1 MYLLLNP
8 WVIKK
13 IRKWWMSRLIWSR
26 RVCVLILKRKF
37 INFNSNAYSSFFLQ
51 AENLLLI
58 CLAIVRL
65 YLNWVKSRCC
75 WLCVVAAC
83 CANLD
88 RSRDTWHVT
97 APHDNTSHSQ
107 ASHADSRPAP
117 GPCVLARSWPTSDRF
132 HLVFLTTHCEILEV
146 NLSVELIKTYQ

>member
-13 IRKWWMSRLIWSR
+13 LENDEWVVWSGFGEYAYWYWRENLSILIQMH
-26 RVCVLILKRKF
+26 IL
-37 INFNSNAYSSFFLQ
+37 FFLQ